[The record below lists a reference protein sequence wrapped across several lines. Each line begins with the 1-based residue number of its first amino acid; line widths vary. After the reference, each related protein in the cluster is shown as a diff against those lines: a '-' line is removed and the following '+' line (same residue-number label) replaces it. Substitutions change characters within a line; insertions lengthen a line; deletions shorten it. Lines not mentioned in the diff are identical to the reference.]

1 MDLIG
6 GHGPMS
12 MPVATPARRPSRAD
26 GRPPATAPASAS
38 GPAAPKARQ
47 TAVPGSDRVPA
58 LVWVIAAVFVA
69 VELAVSGR
77 YGFLQDELYFI
88 DAGRHLAFGYVDQPP
103 LAPLIT
109 RITDVLGVSPTAVR
123 IVPALAG
130 GAVVVLAARFAAL
143 FGAGRFGRML
153 AALTTAC
160 APVVVALAHLGITV
174 PLDLLAWVL
183 VLLFVATAVLR
194 DRRRCWLW
202 AGAAA
207 GIGLE
212 DNNLMLLLLI
222 GLAVGLFLS
231 GHRAV
236 LRTRWPWLGA
246 GLAAAIWAPNVIW
259 QATHGWPELTMASA
273 LHQLNASRV
282 AYLTAVPIQVAYAG
296 LLVVPLV
303 VAGIIHLWRTPELR
317 FLAITTVL
325 LIVYVTAWVPG
336 KTYYSEGTGPVV
348 LAAGAVAAERWIAR
362 GPQRLRRRL
371 VVAAPLVSIAFSV
384 QTILPVVPVAYLHD
398 VRELD
403 IATTADTVGWPQLAG
418 AVAAQDAA
426 LARAGR
432 APTSIFTGNYG
443 EAGALDVL
451 STGGHLP
458 PVLSGQNN
466 YWIWGPGRA
475 SDRTVLA
482 VDALG
487 WLRPYF
493 ARCRV
498 LTTYNPP
505 DHVPS
510 DFTGLQI
517 GVCTGPAAGWPKLWP
532 HLKHY
537 N

>member
-1 MDLIG
+1 MN
-6 GHGPMS
+6 
-12 MPVATPARRPSRAD
+12 MPVTTPARRSSRAD
-26 GRPPATAPASAS
+26 GMPSATVPASAS
-38 GPAAPKARQ
+38 GPAAAQ
-47 TAVPGSDRVPA
+47 AGQAAVPGSDRVPA

-69 VELAVSGR
+69 AELAVSGR

-130 GAVVVLAARFAAL
+130 GAAVVLAARFAAL
-143 FGAGRFGRML
+143 FGAGRFGRVL
-153 AALTTAC
+153 AALATAC
-160 APVVVALAHLGITV
+160 APVVVALAHLGITE
-174 PLDLLAWVL
+174 PLDLLAWVV
-183 VLLFVATAVLR
+183 VLLFVITAILR
-194 DRRRCWLW
+194 DRPHCWLW

-222 GLAVGLFLS
+222 GLAVGLLLS

-236 LRTRWPWLGA
+236 LHTRWPWLGA

-259 QATHGWPELTMASA
+259 QAAYGWPELAMASA
-273 LHQLNASRV
+273 LHQLNASRA
-282 AYLTAVPIQVAYAG
+282 AYLTAVPIQAAYAG
-296 LLVVPLV
+296 LLVIPLV

-371 VVAAPLVSIAFSV
+371 VVAAPLVSIAISV

-398 VRELD
+398 VPELD
-403 IATTADTVGWPQLAG
+403 IVTTADTVGWPQLAG

-426 LARAGR
+426 LARAGQ

-451 STGGHLP
+451 GTGDHLP
-458 PVLSGQNN
+458 PVLSGQNG

-475 SDRTVLA
+475 SDRTVLV

-517 GVCTGPAAGWPKLWP
+517 GVCTGPSAGWPELWP
-532 HLKHY
+532 RLKHY
-537 N
+537 D